1 MSRHLKSTTTVFK
14 GSCIVVLLSAYA
26 NSPGHAQ
33 LQPDPGAENAEAYQA
48 VLDDL
53 ESHRIDLNSAAMG
66 NLESLPSLDRTIAIR
81 MVKRRKPFWKYR
93 SLGDLT
99 GISGITTG
107 TLDLLRPYLEIHPK
121 DGLTAGSGCASRNPQ
136 EKTQPGWV

>member
-1 MSRHLKSTTTVFK
+1 M
-14 GSCIVVLLSAYA
+14 LLSAYA

-81 MVKRRKPFWKYR
+81 MVKRRKPFGKYR

-107 TLDLLRPYLEIHPK
+107 TLDLLRPYLEIHTRGQPDSRVQLRVTK
-121 DGLTAGSGCASRNPQ
+121 PSGESTTWLGLRIYQQSQFRTP
-136 EKTQPGWV
+136 